1 MEGEQLQLII
11 RISDVIFDLSKK
23 ENNFKKY
30 LTLLES
36 AGKAYQLRG
45 ALLKIIKAHYQSG
58 ANEPLVR
65 LNEYVEYLFPDGQY
79 WGEVRD
85 LLLISLYERMHDE
98 RINIDEL
105 PDSDIVVAE
114 DQTTETLI

>member
-1 MEGEQLQLII
+1 MEKEQLQLIT
-11 RISDVIFDLSKK
+11 RISDVIFELSQK

-45 ALLKIIKAHYQSG
+45 VLLKIIKAHYQSG
-58 ANEPLVR
+58 ATEPLVR
-65 LNEYVEYLFPDGQY
+65 LNEYVDYLFPDGQY

-85 LLLISLYERMHDE
+85 LLLISLYEKMHDE
-98 RINIDEL
+98 KINVAQL
-105 PDSDIVVAE
+105 PDSDIVAAE